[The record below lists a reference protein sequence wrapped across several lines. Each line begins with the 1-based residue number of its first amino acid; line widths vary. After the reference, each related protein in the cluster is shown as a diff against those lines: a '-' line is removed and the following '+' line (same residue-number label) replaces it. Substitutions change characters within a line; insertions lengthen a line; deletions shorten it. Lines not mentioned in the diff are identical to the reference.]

1 MNQPY
6 EFLTESTLADY
17 LRSSEVTWPRIDVDM
32 IAEVREIGD
41 GNLNLVFHVQD
52 AAGRGIIVKQALPY
66 VRMAGDGWPM
76 TPERA
81 AREAHSLQAHHELV
95 PDLVVE
101 PIAYDPDRYI
111 LVLED
116 LSDHAVWRD
125 ALNRGERHDGAAEA
139 VGRYVAAVA
148 SDTSVLG
155 RDRSEVSAA
164 IASTQNPDL
173 CVITEDLVFTE
184 PSFDVGR
191 NVVLEAN
198 LPDAAALAADE
209 VYRAAMAEAKWR
221 FMTQAESLV
230 HGDLHTGSIMVRA
243 AAGSTE
249 VDSVKV
255 FDSEFAFYGPIA
267 FDMGALFANYSFAA
281 ARAFALGEPDR
292 AHWAL
297 ELVARTWNAFE
308 QEFRARAAGWPD
320 TRLWNEQFVDRHLAH
335 LMRESWL
342 FAAAKMARRIV
353 GAAKVRDIETLEPAV
368 REGAARSVLLAA
380 RAVAAVWD
388 EPHAPE
394 DFAASVLPV
403 LHGDAR

>member
-6 EFLTESTLADY
+6 EFLTESNLADY
-17 LRSSEVTWPRIDVDM
+17 LRSNEVTWPHIDADT

-41 GNLNLVFHVQD
+41 GNLNLVFRVQD
-52 AAGRGIIVKQALPY
+52 AEDRGIIVKQALPY
-66 VRMAGDGWPM
+66 VRMVGDGWPM

-81 AREAHSLQAHHELV
+81 AREAHSLQVHHELV
-95 PDLVVE
+95 PDLVVK
-101 PIAYDPDRYI
+101 PISYDPDRYI

-125 ALNRGERHDGAAEA
+125 ALNRGEWHDGAAEA
-139 VGRYVAAVA
+139 IGRYVAAVA
-148 SDTSVLG
+148 SDTSVMG

-209 VYRAAMAEAKWR
+209 VYRAAMAEAKRR

-267 FDMGALFANYSFAA
+267 FDIGALFANYSFAA

-292 AHWAL
+292 AQWAL
-297 ELVARTWNAFE
+297 DLVARTWNAFE

-342 FAAAKMARRIV
+342 FVAAEMARRIV
-353 GAAKVRDIETLEPAV
+353 GAAKVRDIETLEPEL
-368 REGAARSVLLAA
+368 REGAARAVLLAA
-380 RAVAAVWD
+380 RAVAAAWD

-403 LHGDAR
+403 LRGDAR

>member
-6 EFLTESTLADY
+6 EFLTESNLADY
-17 LRSSEVTWPRIDVDM
+17 LRSNEVTWPHIDADT

-52 AAGRGIIVKQALPY
+52 AEDRGIIVKQALPY
-66 VRMAGDGWPM
+66 VRMVGDGWPM

-81 AREAHSLQAHHELV
+81 AREAHSLQVHNELV
-95 PDLVVE
+95 PDLVVK
-101 PIAYDPDRYI
+101 PISYDPDRYI

-125 ALNRGERHDGAAEA
+125 ALNRGERHDGVAEA

-209 VYRAAMAEAKWR
+209 VYRAAMAEAKRR

-267 FDMGALFANYSFAA
+267 FDIGALFANYSFAA

-292 AHWAL
+292 AQWAL
-297 ELVARTWNAFE
+297 DLVARTWNAFE

-342 FAAAKMARRIV
+342 FVAAEMARRIV
-353 GAAKVRDIETLEPAV
+353 GAAKVRDIETLEPEL
-368 REGAARSVLLAA
+368 REGAARAVLLAA
-380 RAVAAVWD
+380 RAVAAAWD

-403 LHGDAR
+403 LRGDAR